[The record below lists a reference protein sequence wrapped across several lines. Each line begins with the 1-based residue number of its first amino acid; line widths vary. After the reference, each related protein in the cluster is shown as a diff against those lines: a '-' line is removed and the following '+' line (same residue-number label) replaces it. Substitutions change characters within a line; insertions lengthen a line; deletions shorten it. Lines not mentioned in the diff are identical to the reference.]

1 VTTPPTLSVNVIGT
15 PVPQPRPR
23 VAARG
28 RHAHAYVPAKHP
40 IHHWRLCVRTT
51 MDQTLEEREM
61 EGAYHGLPL
70 LVSLHFTIARP
81 KSQYR
86 ASLIGNPLKP
96 SAPAFPTGAR
106 TGDLDNLAKGVLDA
120 LEGALFVNDSWVVDL
135 RVSKGYVDPRY
146 SMEPGCTIVVTPK
159 VPAP

>member
-1 VTTPPTLSVNVIGT
+1 
-15 PVPQPRPR
+15 
-23 VAARG
+23 
-28 RHAHAYVPAKHP
+28 
-40 IHHWRLCVRTT
+40 